1 MNDLESP
8 KTVIVVTTS
17 GESAQRTVE
26 RLTDSGFS
34 VVGPVER
41 ANMALALAAQTP
53 VDLAIADTRLGG
65 RRDGAT
71 FARDLMSAWGAPT
84 ILVGEDLSAANQPDT
99 AADAW
104 RACCAVSD
112 RVRAILA
119 GEEPAPSASSAA

>member
-1 MNDLESP
+1 MNDLDSP

-26 RLTDSGFS
+26 RLADSGFS

-53 VDLAIADTRLGG
+53 VDLAIADVRLGG
-65 RRDGAT
+65 RRDGPT

-84 ILVGEDLSAANQPDT
+84 ILVGEDPAGAATPEPE
-99 AADAW
+99 ADAW
-104 RACCAVSD
+104 RACCALSD

-119 GEEPAPSASSAA
+119 GDAAPARNAAA

>member
-1 MNDLESP
+1 MNELDSP

-17 GESAQRTVE
+17 TEAAQRTVE

-53 VDLAIADTRLGG
+53 VDLAVADVRLGG
-65 RRDGAT
+65 QRDGPA

-84 ILVGEDLSAANQPDT
+84 VLVGEDPTNAAVPESG
-99 AADAW
+99 ADAW
-104 RACCAVSD
+104 RACCALSD

-119 GEEPAPSASSAA
+119 GEPAPPAASAA

>member
-1 MNDLESP
+1 MTELDST

-17 GESAQRTVE
+17 SEAAQRTVE

-41 ANMALALAAQTP
+41 ANMALALVAQTP
-53 VDLAIADTRLGG
+53 VDLAVADVRLGG
-65 RRDGAT
+65 RRDGPA

-84 ILVGEDLSAANQPDT
+84 ILVGEDLGQSADD
-99 AADAW
+99 DAW
-104 RACCAVSD
+104 RARCALSD

-119 GEEPAPSASSAA
+119 GEPAPPARPAV